1 MENHYV
7 TVENRE
13 KITISQVVDVD
24 AFDEEN
30 LWADVSDGSIEL
42 TGEKLNIQKLDLK
55 EGILIVT
62 GRICSFSYTAV
73 SYTHLDVYKRQARQ
87 CSAKTL
93 CLTWP
98 KK

>member
-55 EGILIVT
+55 EG
-62 GRICSFSYTAV
+62 Y
-73 SYTHLDVYKRQARQ
+73 
-87 CSAKTL
+87 
-93 CLTWP
+93 
-98 KK
+98 

>member
-13 KITISQVVDVD
+13 KITISQVIDVD

-62 GRICSFSYTAV
+62 GRICSFNYTDKK
-73 SYTHLDVYKRQARQ
+73 TKEKRNFFGRLRKR
-87 CSAKTL
+87 S
-93 CLTWP
+93 
-98 KK
+98 